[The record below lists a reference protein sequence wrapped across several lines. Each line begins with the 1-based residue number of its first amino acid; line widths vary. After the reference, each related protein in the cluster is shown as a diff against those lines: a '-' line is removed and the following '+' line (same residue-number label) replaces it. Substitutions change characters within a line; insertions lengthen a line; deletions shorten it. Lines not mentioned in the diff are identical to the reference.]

1 MILNTDL
8 DLKLKFRI
16 LKIKLFGWID
26 TLEIRRKLGEN
37 MRLLAAAPAPKKCI
51 DRPLSAKK
59 KEKNSLRG
67 KQSFLLCQFF
77 LLSLY
82 SLALVCVPVLQ
93 GHEGCLSRLLLLLVG
108 HP

>member
-1 MILNTDL
+1 MMKTGKILVVSEDFFKILNKVTWML
-8 DLKLKFRI
+8 VIWLL
-16 LKIKLFGWID
+16 
-26 TLEIRRKLGEN
+26 
-37 MRLLAAAPAPKKCI
+37 RLRAAALAPKKCI

-93 GHEGCLSRLLLLLVG
+93 GHEGCLSRLLLLLG
-108 HP
+108 GRP

>member
-8 DLKLKFRI
+8 DLKLKFWI

-51 DRPLSAKK
+51 DRPLSAKE
-59 KEKNSLRG
+59 KEKIAYVESSLF
-67 KQSFLLCQFF
+67 SYVNFSSYPCT
-77 LLSLY
+77 
-82 SLALVCVPVLQ
+82 P
-93 GHEGCLSRLLLLLVG
+93 
-108 HP
+108 